1 VRRRAFPVA
10 CALAATVLLA
20 ALAGCEAPEP
30 RSTIPPNRLQV
41 SLAAGEAGALLLRLD
56 CEIADRDACVGIIA
70 ALREGADS
78 ERCEPIRDTGS
89 RIVVTGRIAGEPV
102 ARVLRRR
109 TDCEA
114 RVYDRVRRA
123 LDG

>member
-1 VRRRAFPVA
+1 M
-10 CALAATVLLA
+10 LLGGI
-20 ALAGCEAPEP
+20 AGCGDPEP

-56 CEIADRDACVGIIA
+56 CEIADRDACAGIIA
-70 ALREGADS
+70 ALREGVNS
-78 ERCEPIRDTGS
+78 ERCAPLRDPGS
-89 RIVVTGRIAGEPV
+89 RIVVTGRIAGERV
-102 ARVLRRR
+102 LRVLRRR

-123 LDG
+123 LD